1 MPNGAAFVYN
11 ENTEL
16 TTARGVA
23 GNGSYASP
31 ISSASEKS
39 IAPSDGSV
47 KYSLRENDRK
57 YMDAVEQGDTAEAER
72 MVSEMAEK
80 TMEDSQV
87 RIGEDGNIDPYLG
100 KLKKDAGARQ
110 QEKDAAKLDNALL
123 ATQMYEGRKWT
134 AKLRNAEDRVAKA
147 N

>member
-1 MPNGAAFVYN
+1 MGVVVKQENKNTYKTHRILMPNGAAFVYN

-57 YMDAVEQGDTAEAER
+57 YMDAVEQGDTAEA
-72 MVSEMAEK
+72 
-80 TMEDSQV
+80 Q
-87 RIGEDGNIDPYLG
+87 
-100 KLKKDAGARQ
+100 KLV
-110 QEKDAAKLDNALL
+110 DAA
-123 ATQMYEGRKWT
+123 
-134 AKLRNAEDRVAKA
+134 AKA
-147 N
+147 AGYKNLFYHGAKKGGGFTTFRGWSYFTENKGYAQRYSESGNANSL